1 MKRLMPI
8 FVLLFVLAPAL
19 ALAVPV
25 TIDGSVQGYNCV
37 SQGRTCPIGQEDPL
51 AATESVFVVLT
62 PDNKYYFVPNVDRAV
77 MARHINEPVRVS
89 GDLNPQYSSIRA
101 NKIEVQQQ
109 SGRWRT
115 IWTPQQQDIFSDP
128 GIGPYPYRQP
138 SGGG

>member
-1 MKRLMPI
+1 MKKLMSTFAFLI
-8 FVLLFVLAPAL
+8 VLVPAL

-25 TIDGSVQGYNCV
+25 TIDGTIQGYNCV

-62 PDNKYYFVPNVDRAV
+62 PENKYYFVSNVDRAV
-77 MARHINEPVRVS
+77 LARHINEPVRIS

-101 NKIEVQQQ
+101 TKIEAQQQ

-138 SGGG
+138 SGG

>member
-1 MKRLMPI
+1 MRRLMPI
-8 FVLLFVLAPAL
+8 FVLLVVLAPAL

-25 TIDGSVQGYNCV
+25 TINGTIQGYNCV

-51 AATESVFVVLT
+51 AATESLFVVLT

-77 MARHINEPVRVS
+77 MARHINEPVKIS

-101 NKIEVQQQ
+101 TKIEMQQP

-115 IWTPQQQDIFSDP
+115 VWTQQQQDIFSDP
-128 GIGPYPYRQP
+128 GIGPYPFRQAD
-138 SGGG
+138 

>member
-1 MKRLMPI
+1 MKRLM
-8 FVLLFVLAPAL
+8 VLLFSLLLLTPVLAFA
-19 ALAVPV
+19 APV
-25 TIDGSVQGYNCV
+25 AIEGSFQGYNCV

-51 AATESVFVVLT
+51 VATESVFVLLT

-101 NKIEVQQQ
+101 TKIEVQQQ
-109 SGRWRT
+109 TGRWRSV
-115 IWTPQQQDIFSDP
+115 WTPQQQDIFSDP

-138 SGGG
+138 GL